1 MKLAE
6 LQNLDFSDVSGWPL
20 VAKAAAILAICIAVL
35 AAGFWFD
42 TKNQLA
48 ELDKLVAQEPE
59 LKKTFETKQHK
70 AANLDEYKAQLEEME
85 RSFGAMLRQLPGKTE
100 VAELLVDI
108 SQAGLANGLQF
119 ELFKPQNEKPAE
131 FYAELPITI
140 RVTGTYHEF
149 GNFVSDVAALPRIVT
164 LHDFSITPSGDKL
177 VMDVTAKTYRY
188 LESDEGS

>member
-20 VAKAAAILAICIAVL
+20 AAKAAAVIAICIAVL